1 MLVPSRVQLLL
12 LHGAGSFGLF
22 VLTLAACERQA
33 SPAKPVQWEYARV
46 SDTNLPSSDLS
57 VALPDSFFHRSQPGF
72 SKRFGNDTTMTIAFD
87 VFQVLGREGW
97 EMVGCIEVPGEGN
110 AGYMCDFK
118 RPRR

>member
-1 MLVPSRVQLLL
+1 MTAASRVQLLL

-46 SDTNLPSSDLS
+46 SHTDLASSDLT
-57 VALPDSFFHRSQPGF
+57 VALPDSFFHRRQPGF

-97 EMVGCIEVPGEGN
+97 EMVGCSEVPAGGN
-110 AGYMCDFK
+110 AGYVCDFK
-118 RPRR
+118 RPKR